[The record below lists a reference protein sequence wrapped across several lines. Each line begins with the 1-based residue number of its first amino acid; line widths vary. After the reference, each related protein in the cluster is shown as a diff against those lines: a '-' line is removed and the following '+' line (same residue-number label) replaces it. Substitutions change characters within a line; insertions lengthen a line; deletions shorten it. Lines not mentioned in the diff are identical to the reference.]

1 LKRIF
6 ISTSSFGKFDTKP
19 LELLK
24 KANLE
29 IVQNP
34 YGRKLSIDE
43 LLKLVTQAEGLIAGT
58 ETLNGDVLRSLKQ
71 LKVISRCGSGLD
83 NIDLNTAKALKIKIF
98 NTPSTVTTAVAELT
112 VGLILS
118 LLRQICLMDR
128 QIRKG
133 EWRKSMGYLL
143 FGKKVGIIG
152 FGQIGRKV
160 AELLKALGAKPFYY
174 DPAVPESEAD
184 GCRPFEFS
192 DILKRADIIT
202 LHLSSS
208 KDNYHLFSHKQFSK
222 MKKDASFINCS
233 RGEIVD
239 EEALYMALKEG
250 RLAGAAIDVF
260 EKEPYTGRLKELDNV
275 ILTPHIGSYAREA
288 RIRMESEAAINLL
301 RGLDIN
307 V

>member
-1 LKRIF
+1 MKRIF

-43 LLKLVTQAEGLIAGT
+43 LLKLVTNAEGLIAGT
-58 ETLNGDVLRSLKQ
+58 ETLNGDVLRSFKQ

-83 NIDLNTAKALKIKIF
+83 NIDLNTAKTLKIKIF
-98 NTPSTVTTAVAELT
+98 NTPSAVTTAVAELT

-128 QIRKG
+128 QIRKS
-133 EWRKSMGYLL
+133 EWHKSMGYLL
-143 FGKKVGIIG
+143 LGKEVGIIG

-160 AELLKALGAKPFYY
+160 AGLLKALGAKPFYY
-174 DPAVPESEAD
+174 DPAVAESGAD
-184 GCRPFEFS
+184 GCRRLEFE

-208 KDNYHLFSHKQFSK
+208 KDNHHLFSHKEFSQ
-222 MKKDASFINCS
+222 MKKEAFFINCS

-239 EEALYMALKEG
+239 EDALYMSLKEAG
-250 RLAGAAIDVF
+250 LAGAAIDVF
-260 EKEPYTGRLKELDNV
+260 EQEPYTGRLKELDNV

-288 RIRMESEAAINLL
+288 RIQMESEAAINLL
-301 RGLDIN
+301 QGLGID